1 MEIENTCTRFCDHVL
16 DWIANDGRS
25 RKTYPECIAQDSNAG
40 AAGSSLSVERSSQ
53 FLDCWPGPQET
64 YPTKETSLTRQNHRQ
79 CQVLYACCCFS
90 LDREERDWY
99 IRACHR
105 RCASRMEFP
114 LYLISTFR
122 VLFERSCFFLTVRR
136 IWAESVLLRRTYCCF
151 SRTYTLKNRT

>member
-1 MEIENTCTRFCDHVL
+1 MEIETRARDFATTWV
-16 DWIANDGRS
+16 IGSQKMKGVGRLIRS
-25 RKTYPECIAQDSNAG
+25 VWPRISSDG

-53 FLDCWPGPQET
+53 LPDCWPGPQET
-64 YPTKETSLTRQNHRQ
+64 YPTKETSLTQQNHRQ
-79 CQVLYACCCFS
+79 WQVLYACCCFS